1 MVGTEGASGGIP
13 QQRIVLQ
20 TRHAVVH
27 VVDLVADSGDAAFDI
42 GHPVVNIGHRV
53 IGGLQLA
60 AVHRVGAG
68 VAQLAGGNV
77 GDLVRAGAAVVG
89 AEGASGGIPQ
99 QCVVAQ
105 GRDLVA
111 QGGDIAFDVGYTAI
125 DIGHLVTN
133 GGHRVTQVGHR
144 VVGGL
149 QLAAVDRVGAGVA
162 QFAGGNVGDLVRAG
176 AAMVGAEGAS
186 GGIPQQRIVAQSRDL
201 VAQGGDVAFN
211 VGYTT
216 IDVGHATIEVSDIS
230 FQVSHTVPDITQGF
244 VDFAKGRADVARSTG
259 GTVQSVGIN
268 ERVARCGNRSGERI
282 IRRAATKDRRS
293 IAALPIDLCIRRH
306 QLADVDCVGW
316 RRAGS
321 NMGHTAFT
329 AG

>member
-1 MVGTEGASGGIP
+1 MVGAEGTSGGIP
-13 QQRIVLQ
+13 QQRIIFQ
-20 TRHAVVH
+20 TGHAVIH
-27 VVDLVADSGDAAFDI
+27 VVDLV
-42 GHPVVNIGHRV
+42 
-53 IGGLQLA
+53 
-60 AVHRVGAG
+60 
-68 VAQLAGGNV
+68 
-77 GDLVRAGAAVVG
+77 
-89 AEGASGGIPQ
+89 
-99 QCVVAQ
+99 
-105 GRDLVA
+105 
-111 QGGDIAFDVGYTAI
+111 
-125 DIGHLVTN
+125 TN
-133 GGHRVTQVGHR
+133 GG
-144 VVGGL
+144 
-149 QLAAVDRVGAGVA
+149 
-162 QFAGGNVGDLVRAG
+162 
-176 AAMVGAEGAS
+176 E
-186 GGIPQQRIVAQSRDL
+186 I
-201 VAQGGDVAFN
+201 AFH
-211 VGYTT
+211 G
-216 IDVGHATIEVSDIS
+216 GHATIEVSDIS